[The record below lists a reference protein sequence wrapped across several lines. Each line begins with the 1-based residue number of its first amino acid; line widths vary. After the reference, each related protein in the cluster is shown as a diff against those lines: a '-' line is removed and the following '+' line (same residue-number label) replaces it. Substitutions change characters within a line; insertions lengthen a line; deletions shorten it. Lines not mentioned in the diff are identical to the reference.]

1 MVVIRSGSE
10 YHWYMHLAP
19 GSIPDDIQEGQPV
32 SRGQVIGTEGETGW
46 ASGPHL
52 HFQVQ
57 VSGWLCCTGSGDL
70 RAPSWP
76 GLTSPPLAPVN
87 FVEYAWEE
95 FPTSYGSEPTFQS
108 QNTFLSVNPYLIV
121 NRASI
126 TADGTQGN
134 GNSRMTSISGDGRYV
149 AFASAANNLVSG
161 DTNNMSDVFVW
172 DRQTGQ
178 IARISIGAEG
188 MQSNGASDSPAIS
201 ADGRFITFASY
212 ATNLVANDS
221 NGFRDI
227 FVHDRQTGQTVLASV
242 TAGGEQADDQSLFPA
257 ISPDGGFVAFASYAR
272 NLVDDDNNGWL
283 DIFLHNM
290 QSGSNTLV
298 SVSSAGIQANNL
310 NGHMVVSEGGRFVA
324 WESIATNLV
333 VGDTNFV
340 DDIFVRDLDLSET
353 TRISVTSITGGQSNG
368 VSSFPSI
375 SADGRLVAFA
385 SDATNLVEEADINN
399 RTDIF
404 VHNRETGESFRIS
417 DGFDGLQANGSSG
430 GPVLSV
436 DGNYVGFIS
445 QASNL
450 ITGDGNGHAD
460 IFVYERQTNRMVRI
474 PLETSDDNP
483 PNLWSRDVSIAG
495 DGQFAAFSS
504 FASNL
509 VANDTLGFE
518 DVFVAVVSFTPIP
531 PNNDLDNPNNISLP
545 PYGGNQD
552 TSLATVTG
560 SDPIPSCGVNVGKT
574 VWYKI
579 TTTVNQV
586 IQIVTTGS
594 NFDTVLS
601 IWAGVPGSL
610 TEVGCNDNAAG
621 EGEFVTASDLSSQ
634 LELYAAADVTYYI
647 MVGGKNDTGGNLQF
661 LAVEIP
667 FADCNADTAV
677 DAGDLS
683 ALTLEIFDG
692 DGSDPA
698 QTPGGDFAGNPAC
711 DANADNT
718 IDAGDLSCG
727 VLIGF
732 AGPGGWGG

>member
-1 MVVIRSGSE
+1 
-10 YHWYMHLAP
+10 
-19 GSIPDDIQEGQPV
+19 
-32 SRGQVIGTEGETGW
+32 
-46 ASGPHL
+46 
-52 HFQVQ
+52 
-57 VSGWLCCTGSGDL
+57 
-70 RAPSWP
+70 
-76 GLTSPPLAPVN
+76 
-87 FVEYAWEE
+87 
-95 FPTSYGSEPTFQS
+95 
-108 QNTFLSVNPYLIV
+108 
-121 NRASI
+121 
-126 TADGTQGN
+126 
-134 GNSRMTSISGDGRYV
+134 
-149 AFASAANNLVSG
+149 
-161 DTNNMSDVFVW
+161 
-172 DRQTGQ
+172 
-178 IARISIGAEG
+178 
-188 MQSNGASDSPAIS
+188 
-201 ADGRFITFASY
+201 
-212 ATNLVANDS
+212 
-221 NGFRDI
+221 
-227 FVHDRQTGQTVLASV
+227 
-242 TAGGEQADDQSLFPA
+242 
-257 ISPDGGFVAFASYAR
+257 
-272 NLVDDDNNGWL
+272 
-283 DIFLHNM
+283 
-290 QSGSNTLV
+290 
-298 SVSSAGIQANNL
+298 
-310 NGHMVVSEGGRFVA
+310 
-324 WESIATNLV
+324 
-333 VGDTNFV
+333 
-340 DDIFVRDLDLSET
+340 
-353 TRISVTSITGGQSNG
+353 
-368 VSSFPSI
+368 
-375 SADGRLVAFA
+375 
-385 SDATNLVEEADINN
+385 
-399 RTDIF
+399 
-404 VHNRETGESFRIS
+404 
-417 DGFDGLQANGSSG
+417 
-430 GPVLSV
+430 
-436 DGNYVGFIS
+436 
-445 QASNL
+445 
-450 ITGDGNGHAD
+450 
-460 IFVYERQTNRMVRI
+460 MVRI

-718 IDAGDLSCG
+718 IDAGDLSCA
-727 VLIGF
+727 VLIAF
-732 AGPGGWGG
+732 EGPGACGG